1 MMYVLT
7 NEQMQE
13 VDRETID
20 RICPGLELME
30 RAGRGCAEVIRHE
43 FGEEPK
49 KAVVFCGSGNNG
61 GDGLV
66 IARYLAEAG
75 WRCTVHL
82 LKAPEAFSPDAAK
95 NFQRLSDLMDTGAP
109 VSRIDATRPDWI
121 QEASADLEDADVVV
135 DAIFGTGISGAP
147 RGLALDMIMLINEA
161 DQPVVAIDIPSGV
174 NGSTGAA
181 SGEAVMADT
190 TLTIGAPK
198 VGSLF
203 HPGKHHC
210 GEVSVIDIGFE
221 DDVIARHA
229 AGYKLLDRGE
239 AALRLP
245 YRPPDL
251 HKFEAGT
258 LVIVAG
264 SERYRGAALLCG
276 EAALRS
282 GCGMVYLGVPESI
295 AAGVDTALREAI
307 TVPLP
312 QTAAG
317 TVAPEAIDVLRPY
330 LRKAD
335 AAAVGPGM
343 GRDDATDDF
352 IRTLVTK
359 IDVPTVVDADAIT
372 AFAGRSDLLHS
383 LDTPVV
389 ITPHSGELKRLLE
402 TDVAADPIERMNQTR
417 EVAQRLGVTLLHK
430 GAPSLVAGPDD
441 GVWINTTGSSALAT
455 GGTGDVLT
463 GVVSS
468 FIAQGAEPMDAAC
481 VASWLHG
488 RAGELAAEQLGRRG
502 VIAGDLL
509 WALGGAM
516 IELEDMI
523 GD

>member
-1 MMYVLT
+1 MYVLT
-7 NEQMQE
+7 NEQMQQ

-30 RAGRGCAEVIRHE
+30 RAGRGCAEVILHE
-43 FGEEPK
+43 FGQEPK
-49 KAVVFCGSGNNG
+49 KAAVFCGSGNNG

-82 LKAPEAFSPDAAK
+82 LKSPEAFSPDAAK

-109 VSRIDATRPDWI
+109 VSRVDATRPDWI
-121 QEASADLEDADVVV
+121 QEASADLEDADVVI
-135 DAIFGTGISGAP
+135 DAVFGTGISGAP

-181 SGEAVMADT
+181 AGEAVMAET

-210 GEVSVIDIGFE
+210 GEVSVIDIGF
-221 DDVIARHA
+221 DDEIIAKYT
-229 AGYKLLDRGE
+229 AGYKLLDRGA

-245 YRPPDL
+245 YRAPDL

-258 LVIVAG
+258 LVVVAG
-264 SERYRGAALLCG
+264 SARYRGAALLCG

-295 AAGVDTALREAI
+295 AAGIDTALREAI

-312 QTAAG
+312 ETTAG
-317 TVAPEAIDVLRPY
+317 TVAPEALDVLRPY

-335 AAAVGPGM
+335 AAAIGPGM
-343 GRDDATDDF
+343 GRDDATDEF
-352 IRTLVTK
+352 IRTLVK
-359 IDVPTVVDADAIT
+359 KMDVPSVVDADAIT

-402 TDVAADPIERMNQTR
+402 ADVATDPVERMNQSH

-441 GVWINTTGSSALAT
+441 GVWINTAGSSALAT

-463 GVVSS
+463 GVVSG